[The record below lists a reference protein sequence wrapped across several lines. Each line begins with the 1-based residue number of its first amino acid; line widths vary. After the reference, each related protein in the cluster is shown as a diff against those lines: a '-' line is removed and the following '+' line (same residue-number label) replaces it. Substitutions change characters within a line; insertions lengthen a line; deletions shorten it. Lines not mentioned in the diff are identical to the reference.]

1 MYRIL
6 IADDEGITIDSIT
19 FILEKNYQ
27 GRCEIRSA
35 KTGRAVI
42 ETAETFRPD
51 IAIMDIR
58 MPGINGIDAIRE
70 IRKFCPTTV
79 FIVLSAYSKFDFAKD
94 AIDLGVLSYLT
105 KPLNLDEFLD
115 TMNTAMSQIDRNREK
130 RSRELRTREKLEAVI
145 PVIENGL
152 VCSLVLQDYEP
163 DVVENYCSLL
173 NIREKYGFLVLV
185 ECGEKG
191 SSTGRGSARSD
202 SLRNPIGTGIRIQQY
217 YTGIRETVKEFFPQ
231 AVIGQNM
238 MNKIPLLIPHE
249 GSHEDY
255 AGRIRTID
263 QLRLLIDRL
272 EEKTDTC
279 FRAAIGSVQ
288 PLEAMSVSYQE
299 AIRSLTVGTE
309 PVSHADDLP
318 VACGYEN
325 DYPIDIERELFAD
338 IKKGD
343 ADGAAD
349 AADRFF
355 SWMENTQLPE
365 LETSVRMKALEF
377 VLWAEHI
384 GYEEGGMGTYRFS
397 DRKEYLPNT
406 VNLPIPELHRLFV
419 AKIRAAAQKLASKS
433 QNSAA
438 TLVATAQAYI
448 DEHYQSDLSLDEI
461 SRNLNI
467 SPYYF
472 SRLFR
477 EEAGITFIEYLTGV
491 RLSHAKQLLENDTI
505 PVKDICTAVGYQ
517 DPNYFSRLFR
527 RAEGISPSEY
537 REGKRKG

>member
-35 KTGRAVI
+35 RTGRAVI

-51 IAIMDIR
+51 IAVMDIR

-79 FIVLSAYSKFDFAKD
+79 FIVLSAYSMFDFAKE
-94 AIDLGVLSYLT
+94 AIDLGVLAYLT

-115 TMNTAMSQIDRNREK
+115 TMNTAMSRIDRNREK
-130 RSRELRTREKLEAVI
+130 RSSELRTREKLEFVI

-163 DVVENYCSLL
+163 AVVENYCSLL
-173 NIREKYGFLVLV
+173 NIPEKYAFLVLV
-185 ECGEKG
+185 ECGEKE
-191 SSTGRGSARSD
+191 SSSAGGEDQAD
-202 SLRNPIGTGIRIQQY
+202 SLSNPIGTGIRIQQY
-217 YTGIRETVKEFFPQ
+217 YNGIRETVKEFFPR
-231 AVIGQNM
+231 AVIGQIM

-272 EEKTDTC
+272 EEKADAS
-279 FRAAIGSVQ
+279 FRVGIGSVQ

-299 AIRSLTVGTE
+299 AFRSLSAGKE

-325 DYPIDIERELFAD
+325 DYPIDIERELFSD

-343 ADGAAD
+343 AD
-349 AADRFF
+349 
-355 SWMENTQLPE
+355 
-365 LETSVRMKALEF
+365 
-377 VLWAEHI
+377 
-384 GYEEGGMGTYRFS
+384 
-397 DRKEYLPNT
+397 YLPNT

-419 AKIRAAAQKLASKS
+419 AKIQAAAQKLASKS
-433 QNSAA
+433 QNSASS
-438 TLVATAQAYI
+438 LVATAKTYI
-448 DEHYQSDLSLDEI
+448 DEHYQKDLSLDEI
-461 SRNLNI
+461 SRSLNI

-477 EEAGITFIEYLTGV
+477 EEAGITFIEYLTGI

-505 PVKDICTAVGYQ
+505 PVKDVCSAVGYQ

-527 RAEGISPSEY
+527 RAEGVSPSEY
-537 REGKRKG
+537 REGKRKA